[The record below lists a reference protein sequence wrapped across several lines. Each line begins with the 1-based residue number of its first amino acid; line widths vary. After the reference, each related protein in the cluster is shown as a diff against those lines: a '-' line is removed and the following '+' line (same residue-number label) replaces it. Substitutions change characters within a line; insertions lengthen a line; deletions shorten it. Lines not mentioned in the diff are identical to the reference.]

1 MKESTTT
8 NENVVLFPQLS
19 KEGVREDNDAIQEL
33 LNEAELYSSESIDDP
48 LEDLLNEFEDIT
60 TNMENE
66 EAKSVLAKV
75 VGKMKLPE
83 ELLAQEFSRSVDLK
97 KKMRILEEV
106 NQRIKYYLDEVELFI
121 PKQKK

>member
-1 MKESTTT
+1 MKESTNT

-19 KEGVREDNDAIQEL
+19 REGHREDDHAIEEL
-33 LNEAELYSSESIDDP
+33 LSDVELYSSDP

-60 TNMENE
+60 TSIENE

-83 ELLAQEFSRSVDLK
+83 ELLAQEFSRSVELET
-97 KKMRILEEV
+97 KMRILEEV